1 MRWLSHIAIA
11 GSICA
16 ACNPGAV
23 PAAVLGST
31 FPDWSEWVLRAVT
44 GRKVT
49 HRGVTHYLTTW
60 VLLAVF
66 AGVLWDWRGWLF
78 WFAMGNIV
86 HWFCDALTV
95 SGAPVGWWSDRRMTL
110 FGGRVK
116 TGSMAE
122 LAITVAI
129 VVLCAVVIYTRRD
142 VPGSFIPFFYRY
154 DELYKQGL
162 IDGAEWRQHRFDFI

>member
-31 FPDWSEWVLRAVT
+31 FPDWSEWGLRAVT
-44 GRKVT
+44 GRKVA

-66 AGVLWDWRGWLF
+66 AAVLWDWRGWLF

-95 SGAPVGWWSDRRMTL
+95 SGAPVGWWA
-110 FGGRVK
+110 GGRI
-116 TGSMAE
+116 A
-122 LAITVAI
+122 A
-129 VVLCAVVIYTRRD
+129 
-142 VPGSFIPFFYRY
+142 
-154 DELYKQGL
+154 
-162 IDGAEWRQHRFDFI
+162 